1 MYSVVGADWLE
12 RAVTEAEGAAAAGVV
27 ETLWASAKEMIEAD
41 SNIVMMKAGFI
52 GVRVLTIVVEGKV
65 PENPGRSLS

>member
-12 RAVTEAEGAAAAGVV
+12 SAVTEAEEAAAGAV
-27 ETLWASAKEMIEAD
+27 ETLWASAKEMIETD
-41 SNIVMMKAGFI
+41 NNIEMMKAGFI
-52 GVRVLTIVVEGKV
+52 GVRVLTKVVEGKV